1 MTMQETAGAVSLR
14 SSSCGTATVLL
25 AHKPMCDSVHQ
36 RRGWHVSMRRSPAV
50 SAQGPGSSGR
60 GFARHLL
67 PASVRAFGEL
77 ARMPR
82 TQLEESWPPLFC
94 TEGPSRC
101 WCRCC
106 RRGKVRGPYG
116 RRGRNQ
122 AESWV
127 RTCCLDSWL
136 TRGWFCRWCGRDED
150 SGWQGAARGVYG
162 TRGKEMDFSRDS
174 LRCACGWRFRSLW
187 NWGSCR
193 ACYWV
198 LTRQLVRR
206 FVERFGSWS
215 HIHDSIFRFLI
226 ETHWSG
232 GDHST
237 DAMFRADVL
246 AEVQQQGLLL
256 RIGLPWRRRE
266 VGLEGQRRFAQ
277 RYRIGDVDWIPSSA
291 QHEQVLLWHPP
302 MVPRPREA
310 FARVARELARSA
322 KHPLASAISSRCA
335 RALWVVNQTFPFN
348 SRCDALLYSAPCNW
362 CGQFTELSCDGV
374 PPSSTSRG
382 WLCEF
387 RVCLL
392 CRSLYERCRLCCRW
406 TGLPVR
412 AGEVA
417 VVRSQ
422 ESAEALGRICQEY
435 LRTRRFPF
443 QRLLPLTDE
452 VPLGFQYG
460 DADKRKRFHRA
471 VVRRALCED
480 APAGDRRPP

>member
-1 MTMQETAGAVSLR
+1 M
-14 SSSCGTATVLL
+14 
-25 AHKPMCDSVHQ
+25 
-36 RRGWHVSMRRSPAV
+36 
-50 SAQGPGSSGR
+50 
-60 GFARHLL
+60 
-67 PASVRAFGEL
+67 
-77 ARMPR
+77 
-82 TQLEESWPPLFC
+82 
-94 TEGPSRC
+94 
-101 WCRCC
+101 
-106 RRGKVRGPYG
+106 
-116 RRGRNQ
+116 
-122 AESWV
+122 
-127 RTCCLDSWL
+127 
-136 TRGWFCRWCGRDED
+136 
-150 SGWQGAARGVYG
+150 
-162 TRGKEMDFSRDS
+162 
-174 LRCACGWRFRSLW
+174 
-187 NWGSCR
+187 
-193 ACYWV
+193 
-198 LTRQLVRR
+198 RR

-348 SRCDALLYSAPCNW
+348 SRCDALLCSAPCNW